1 MAGRSHQAI
10 EDRVRELLRDC
21 GIKTPAIDVRRVARF
36 LGASVSMVSADSE
49 ISGMLYRRDDGSVIG
64 INEDHHLNRQRFSI
78 AHEIGHLCLHSND
91 VYLDRGGPS
100 VYWRDAV
107 SGLGSDGDEI
117 EANHF
122 AACLLMPRGFLV
134 SDLRSGRVHGDAL
147 SRGDDETITW
157 LAKRYQVSP
166 QAITLRLVNLRFI
179 EAGLPP
185 ASPTAM
191 KYTRRASEIEK

>member
-10 EDRVRELLRDC
+10 EDKVRELLRDC

-36 LGASVSMVSADSE
+36 LGASVRMVSANSE
-49 ISGMLYRRDDGSVIG
+49 VSGMLYRRDDGSVIG

-91 VYLDRGGPS
+91 LYLDRGGPS
-100 VYWRDAV
+100 VYWRDAI

-122 AACLLMPRGFLV
+122 AACLLMPRGFLL

-166 QAITLRLVNLRFI
+166 QAMTLRLVNLRFI
-179 EAGLPP
+179 EAGLTPGNPSPLNYVRP
-185 ASPTAM
+185 ARETG
-191 KYTRRASEIEK
+191 K